1 MHWTALRLCLTAQG
15 GTRRRCIELGCW
27 MMRSGGSEG
36 TSDAAKR
43 VLVLQV
49 AGVGGVE
56 PQILHR

>member
-1 MHWTALRLCLTAQG
+1 
-15 GTRRRCIELGCW
+15 